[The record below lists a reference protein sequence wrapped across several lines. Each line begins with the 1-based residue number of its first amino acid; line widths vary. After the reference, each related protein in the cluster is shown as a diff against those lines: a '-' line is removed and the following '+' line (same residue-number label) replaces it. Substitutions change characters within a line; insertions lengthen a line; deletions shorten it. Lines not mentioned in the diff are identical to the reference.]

1 MERESKERT
10 TETVAWDEHN
20 YLLLAWWWRKRT
32 MSQGMWAVSKYC
44 KRQENSPL
52 KPPKRSETCFR
63 LLNHSKVSEVKSLS
77 RIQLFAAPWTV
88 DYSPIAPPSMRFSR
102 QGYWSGLTFP
112 TPGDLPNP
120 GIEPTS
126 LETPA
131 LAGRFFTTW
140 PTGKPCKCFTGI

>member
-1 MERESKERT
+1 
-10 TETVAWDEHN
+10 
-20 YLLLAWWWRKRT
+20 

-120 GIEPTS
+120 GIELASLTS
-126 LETPA
+126 TYI
-131 LAGRFFTTW
+131 GRQVLYQQCDLGSPKLYT
-140 PTGKPCKCFTGI
+140 

>member
-1 MERESKERT
+1 
-10 TETVAWDEHN
+10 
-20 YLLLAWWWRKRT
+20 

-120 GIEPTS
+120 GIEPRS
-126 LETPA
+126 PA
-131 LAGRFFTTW
+131 LQTDALPSEHFNF
-140 PTGKPCKCFTGI
+140 

>member
-1 MERESKERT
+1 
-10 TETVAWDEHN
+10 
-20 YLLLAWWWRKRT
+20 

-120 GIEPTS
+120 RIEPTS
-126 LETPA
+126 PMSLALQVDSFPLSQQGSPFPLPTPP
-131 LAGRFFTTW
+131 LLHRNTLKVLVQRHHQG
-140 PTGKPCKCFTGI
+140 